1 MDEPIFDINYTLK
14 NQVASKLIPW
24 STQKVQDVVYTE
36 EKFDRPD
43 SNDTQE
49 DSNYSSDNIL
59 KDNQKDLR
67 PEKTSEMFF
76 LKFVDRT
83 YDQCIAESKAAQRSK
98 IWHDA
103 RRFCITASSFG
114 SAVGHNPYCSPNNAI
129 LEKIWASFQG
139 SENTR
144 YGTFHEKD
152 AQESL
157 LGALKKTS
165 WLSDLYEGHTSH
177 CFLEVG
183 LLKSFKQPWMAVSPD
198 GLLIVNGPKGPKIY
212 LIEFKCPASQR
223 DSVLHPYRK
232 YAHNVP
238 EYYMDQLQGIMGLL
252 NKYPELVKDALLNS
266 ECQEVFECLGPKLND
281 TTFSIEESLFVVWQ
295 PKQIY
300 VTRIPF
306 DLKYYSIDLE
316 PKLKAWHDKF
326 VYFSTLK
333 YNGRLVKNS
342 LETVMKIF

>member
-1 MDEPIFDINYTLK
+1 MDEPIFNINYALK
-14 NQVASKLIPW
+14 NQVASQLIPW
-24 STQKVQDVVYTE
+24 STQTIHEVVFTE
-36 EKFDRPD
+36 EKFDRQLVLEEP
-43 SNDTQE
+43 SKNDLKEKNDKE
-49 DSNYSSDNIL
+49 DS
-59 KDNQKDLR
+59 KDITN
-67 PEKTSEMFF
+67 TIFY

-83 YDQCIAESKAAQRSK
+83 YEQCISESKAPQRSK
-98 IWHDA
+98 VWHDA
-103 RRFCITASSFG
+103 RRFCITASCFG

-157 LGALKKTS
+157 LKALKNTS
-165 WLSDLYEGHTSH
+165 WLSDLYEGHTSY

-198 GLLIVNGPKGPKIY
+198 GFLVVNGPRGPKVF

-223 DSVLHPYRK
+223 DSEMHPYRK

-252 NKYPELVKDALLNS
+252 NKYPELVKDAFLNS
-266 ECQEVFECLGPKLND
+266 ECNDVFECLGPKLFN

-295 PKQIY
+295 PRQMH

-306 DLKYYSIDLE
+306 NSKYYLTDLE
-316 PKLKAWHDKF
+316 PKLKDWHDKF

-333 YNGRLVKNS
+333 YNGCLSKNS
-342 LETVMKIF
+342 LETIIKILF